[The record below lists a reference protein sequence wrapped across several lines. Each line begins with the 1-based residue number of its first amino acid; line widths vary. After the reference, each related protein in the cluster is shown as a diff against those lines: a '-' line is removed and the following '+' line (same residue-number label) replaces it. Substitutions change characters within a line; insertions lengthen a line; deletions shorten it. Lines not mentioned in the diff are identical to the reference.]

1 MRIKIKKEK
10 MTKEEI
16 IAKVNQVLAEEFE
29 LDEALFLPD
38 ALLKETL
45 GMDSLDLVDVVVLID
60 QNFGV
65 TLNGSDFIDIK
76 TFADFYQLLDT
87 RING

>member
-1 MRIKIKKEK
+1 

-29 LDEALFLPD
+29 LDAALFLPD

-87 RING
+87 KING

>member
-1 MRIKIKKEK
+1 

-29 LDEALFLPD
+29 MDEALFLPD
-38 ALLKETL
+38 VLLKETL

-87 RING
+87 KING

>member
-1 MRIKIKKEK
+1 MKKEK

-16 IAKVNQVLAEEFE
+16 IAKVNQVLSEEFE
-29 LDEALFLPD
+29 MDEALFLPD

-65 TLNGSDFIDIK
+65 TLNGTDFIDIK

-87 RING
+87 KING

>member
-1 MRIKIKKEK
+1 

-16 IAKVNQVLAEEFE
+16 ITKVNQVLAEEFE
-29 LDEALFLPD
+29 LDQAQFLSD

-45 GMDSLDLVDVVVLID
+45 GMDSLDLVDVVVLIE

-65 TLNGSDFIDIK
+65 TLTGADFIDIK

-87 RING
+87 KING

>member
-1 MRIKIKKEK
+1 

-16 IAKVNQVLAEEFE
+16 ITKVNQVLAEEFE
-29 LDEALFLPD
+29 LDQALFLPD

-65 TLNGSDFIDIK
+65 TLNGSDFIEVK

-87 RING
+87 KING

>member
-1 MRIKIKKEK
+1 

-29 LDEALFLPD
+29 MDEALFLPD

-76 TFADFYQLLDT
+76 TFSDFYQLLDT
-87 RING
+87 KING

>member
-1 MRIKIKKEK
+1 

-16 IAKVNQVLAEEFE
+16 ISKVNEVLAEEFE
-29 LDEALFLPD
+29 LDAALFTPD

-65 TLNGSDFIDIK
+65 TLQGTDFIDIK

-87 RING
+87 KING